1 MKRIDE
7 IKCLFDILC
16 NTNLT
21 SEDDIPEISSEEKD
35 NLIKLV
41 NNAQAEAQR
50 LRIVDIMKKVG
61 K

>member
-1 MKRIDE
+1 MERIDE
-7 IKCLFDILC
+7 IRSPFDILC

-21 SEDDIPEISSEEKD
+21 SEDDIPEISSEEKA

-41 NNAQAEAQR
+41 NNAKADAQR
-50 LRIVDIMKKVG
+50 LRIVDIMNKVG